1 MKTVA
6 ESFALTQWLDEYPEN
21 LTYAD
26 ILQKISNCDD
36 ADIQYIDLVDYE
48 PQINIVRH
56 IEATKRLFN
65 QYVKLATQEL
75 QK

>member
-1 MKTVA
+1 MRTVA
-6 ESFALTQWLDEYPEN
+6 ESFALTHWLDEYPEN
-21 LTYAD
+21 LTY
-26 ILQKISNCDD
+26 

-65 QYVKLATQEL
+65 QYVKLAMQEN
-75 QK
+75 KR